1 MKTKILTLSLILI
14 AFVSNAQTK
23 SKVYNCSALGVND
36 GSIDMI
42 VSGGTPPFTY
52 QWSNGSTDEDLK
64 NLSSGRYTCTL
75 SDASGI
81 CKIEVS
87 FDVAADNPFTKRK
100 EDAYTSRFE
109 VYPNPAES
117 ITNIVFYNSDDNA
130 FTIRIMDIN
139 GKEIYSQNVNEVNG
153 EFQKQ
158 FDFSSYAKGIY
169 LVEIISK
176 KESITKR
183 ILIN

>member
-1 MKTKILTLSLILI
+1 MSFPCPFVIPASLCHSRAGGNPAI
-14 AFVSNAQTK
+14 
-23 SKVYNCSALGVND
+23 
-36 GSIDMI
+36 SID
-42 VSGGTPPFTY
+42 P
-52 QWSNGSTDEDLK
+52 
-64 NLSSGRYTCTL
+64 
-75 SDASGI
+75 
-81 CKIEVS
+81 
-87 FDVAADNPFTKRK
+87 
-100 EDAYTSRFE
+100 RFHG
-109 VYPNPAES
+109 
-117 ITNIVFYNSDDNA
+117 DDNA